1 MKVNKNNKR
10 GSKAFTLI
18 ELLVVISVIALLA
31 ATVFNSLRG
40 IRESAR
46 ISNALT
52 FQSQMHS
59 LLGADLVGWWNFD
72 DSANRYG
79 DLSGGGN
86 TGTCT
91 APGCPAPVDG
101 VPGTR
106 GTAMS
111 FDGVD
116 DVVRVPHSASL
127 NITGAITVGAWIRRN
142 VVDRRDDII
151 RKTGEGYNVNIQP
164 NANLNRIAFQAQDS
178 GGIWRTVWSNPN
190 AVVNTEWHHVAVSYE
205 RPTARFYVNG
215 QPWGTAIRDFDM
227 RSSSSEL
234 TIGSFSS
241 LFFSGT
247 IDDVRIYSRALTA
260 FEIQTLYAETRDKY
274 LVEEK

>member
-1 MKVNKNNKR
+1 MSR
-10 GSKAFTLI
+10 KAFTLI
-18 ELLVVISVIALLA
+18 ELLLVISVIALIA
-31 ATVFNSLRG
+31 AIVFNSLRG
-40 IRESAR
+40 ARESAR
-46 ISNALT
+46 ISNALV
-52 FQSQMHS
+52 FQHQMHS
-59 LLGADLVGWWNFD
+59 LLGPDLVGQWNFD

-79 DLSGGGN
+79 DFSGGGN

-91 APGCPAPVDG
+91 NCPVPVDG

-106 GTAMS
+106 GTALS

-116 DVVRVPHSASL
+116 DVVSVPHSASL

-151 RKTGEGYNVNIQP
+151 TKVAGGYNLLIHN
-164 NANLNRIAFQAQDS
+164 NANLNRVFFQAHDS
-178 GGIWRTVWSNPN
+178 GGTFRAVFSNPN

-215 QPWGTAIRDFDM
+215 QPWGTAVRDFDM
-227 RSSSSEL
+227 RPTSGEL
-234 TIGSFSS
+234 LIGVFST
-241 LFFSGT
+241 FFSGS

-260 FEIQTLYAETRDKY
+260 SEIQTLYAQTRDKY